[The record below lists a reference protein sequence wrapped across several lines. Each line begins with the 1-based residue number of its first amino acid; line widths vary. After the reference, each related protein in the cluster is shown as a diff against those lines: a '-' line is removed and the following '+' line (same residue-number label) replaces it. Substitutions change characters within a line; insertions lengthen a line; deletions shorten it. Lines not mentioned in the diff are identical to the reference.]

1 VCVPIDG
8 VAFRCGLAAV
18 TGARGYVGSSVT
30 RRVRVMY
37 GKICGATVHGDVDH
51 RTPRRPLLFYERH
64 LLEGPLAMRKIDNA
78 A

>member
-1 VCVPIDG
+1 MCVPINR

-37 GKICGATVHGDVDH
+37 GKICGATVHGDVNY
-51 RTPRRPLLFYERH
+51 RIPRRPLS
-64 LLEGPLAMRKIDNA
+64 KIIRT
-78 A
+78 